1 MLETRIRS
9 LGRCDSTS
17 QQSKAFTLVELLVV
31 IAVIGILAG
40 LLLPALS
47 KAKAR
52 AQTIQCLN
60 NMKQLQLAWHLYADD
75 NNDRLAVNWGNDAGG
90 KYPDAPSWVSGF
102 LTYEIYA
109 YDALAFSDSTNALL
123 LVPGGYGSIGP
134 YTKSPAIYKCPAD
147 KSWIRMGGQTHP
159 RVRSVSMNEYMNE
172 RSGGADGY
180 YAGGDYIF
188 RKMTD
193 IVTPGPSQAFVF
205 LDEHEDSI
213 GGGKFE
219 VGAGTIWP
227 DTRWGQLPGSRHGS
241 AGTFSFADGHAEIKK
256 WLDPR
261 TLVPVKRERIFGL
274 NSPQNKDVLWVTE
287 RASSKKPDAP

>member
-1 MLETRIRS
+1 MPKRSMIKGKSSAGAPKPSVKVIRFMVFGSTRDTEGRILSGSARSLLDRRLANAAYGVRQRLTDMLETRIRS

-75 NNDRLAVNWGNDAGG
+75 NNDRLAVNWANDAGG

-123 LVPGGYGSIGP
+123 LV
-134 YTKSPAIYKCPAD
+134 
-147 KSWIRMGGQTHP
+147 
-159 RVRSVSMNEYMNE
+159 
-172 RSGGADGY
+172 
-180 YAGGDYIF
+180 
-188 RKMTD
+188 
-193 IVTPGPSQAFVF
+193 
-205 LDEHEDSI
+205 
-213 GGGKFE
+213 
-219 VGAGTIWP
+219 
-227 DTRWGQLPGSRHGS
+227 HG
-241 AGTFSFADGHAEIKK
+241 
-256 WLDPR
+256 
-261 TLVPVKRERIFGL
+261 
-274 NSPQNKDVLWVTE
+274 
-287 RASSKKPDAP
+287 